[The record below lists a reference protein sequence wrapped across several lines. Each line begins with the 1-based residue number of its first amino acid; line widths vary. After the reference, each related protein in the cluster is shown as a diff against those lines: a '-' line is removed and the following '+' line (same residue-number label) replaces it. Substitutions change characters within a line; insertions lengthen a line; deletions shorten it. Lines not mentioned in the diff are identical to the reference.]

1 MLSVNLGPLPIPTDR
16 FIFMLALLVTVVVGR
31 VEASRQNAKQG
42 ADAAVALPPV
52 RVGACLSDMLLA
64 GLLVARVAF
73 VAQWFALYAPSP
85 WSMLDVRDGGFAL
98 WPGLA
103 AAALVAGYQVR
114 RHVRLRRPLAWGLL
128 AGALTWG
135 ALYVALH
142 PAEGPASRLPTLTLT
157 QLDGQAVQLAALAHG
172 KPLVVNLWATWCPPC
187 RREMPVLAEA
197 QKQHPD
203 LQFVF
208 ANQGEEAATVL
219 RYLAAS
225 PLGLSGVVFDP
236 TSSLGTAVGS
246 RALPTTLFYDANGR
260 LVNSHLGELSAGSLA
275 QQLQGLK

>member
-1 MLSVNLGPLPIPTDR
+1 MLSVSLGPLPIPTDR

-31 VEASRQNAKQG
+31 VEASRQTAKQ
-42 ADAAVALPPV
+42 DAGVALPPV

-64 GLLVARVAF
+64 GLLVARLAF
-73 VAQWFALYAPSP
+73 VAQWFALYTPSP
-85 WSMLDVRDGGFAL
+85 WSMLDVRDGGFSL

-103 AAALVAGYQVR
+103 AAALVAAYQAR
-114 RHVRLRRPLAWGLL
+114 RHMRLRRPLAWGLL

-142 PAEGPASRLPTLTLT
+142 PAQGQAARLPALTLT
-157 QLDGQAVQLAALAHG
+157 QLDGQAVPLAALANG
-172 KPLVVNLWATWCPPC
+172 KPMVLNLWATWCPPC
-187 RREMPVLAEA
+187 RREMPVLAQA

-225 PLGLSGVVFDP
+225 PLGLRGVVFDP
-236 TSSLGTAVGS
+236 GSSLGTAVGS

-260 LVNSHLGELSAGSLA
+260 LVSSHLGELSAGSLA